1 MSMQTMNFKFNGLLS
16 FLLLFFIATSC
27 TEDSLGDPNMQPMGE
42 EMEEE
47 DDGTTTEPEIWT
59 GADLTFSKA
68 NNANPSEETNQD
80 RLTDNVW
87 ITRGNNGGQI
97 YNAKTES
104 NANKSASPDGTEWV
118 VGAIEDIATL
128 TFRPFRSAV
137 GSPKNVVGKDL
148 VLHLIEDDI
157 YLKVRFVEW
166 SSSKGGG
173 FTYVRSTK

>member
-1 MSMQTMNFKFNGLLS
+1 MQIMNLKLSGL
-16 FLLLFFIATSC
+16 FPFMLLFVIATSC
-27 TEDSLGDPNMQPMGE
+27 TEDSLGDPNMQPVGE
-42 EMEEE
+42 EMEEEE

-80 RLTDNVW
+80 RLTENVW

-104 NANKSASPDGTEWV
+104 NANKSASPAGTEWA

-137 GSPKNVVGKDL
+137 GSPKSVVGKDL
-148 VLHLIEDDI
+148 VLHLIDDDI
-157 YLKVRFVEW
+157 YLSVRFAEW